1 MDYIEKDEND
11 HYALNTKG
19 LVASDVY
26 GHEIFSTELLFSD
39 VFDDCSAVD
48 IATLCSCLVLHRKKI
63 KIMELKICLQT

>member
-39 VFDDCSAVD
+39 VFDD
-48 IATLCSCLVLHRKKI
+48 
-63 KIMELKICLQT
+63 